1 MFVFYVRQFYDTRIP
16 YCMSHVFLLTRP
28 FDVIMA
34 KSEII
39 QMEMTDHI
47 HWTQRV
53 TTIQARPWRCQWCSR
68 RYCHESSRRCLVWL
82 QYLLGFRHPAAL
94 RMHLRISS
102 STTSLIIVDWPTE
115 PEIER
120 EKKWTLAILTTLLGN
135 NLHQHFAGC
144 CKTKHNHMQLMLMQ
158 LEWNGLRARTLCVH
172 LFAYMNSEHWA
183 PKRVDKEKA
192 KMKRKLVAV
201 NGAKKALTLFY
212 EFRL

>member
-34 KSEII
+34 KSEFI

-120 EKKWTLAILTTLLGN
+120 EKNERWQFWQLCWGIICINISQGAAKPNTTICSSCSCN
-135 NLHQHFAGC
+135 
-144 CKTKHNHMQLMLMQ
+144 
-158 LEWNGLRARTLCVH
+158 
-172 LFAYMNSEHWA
+172 
-183 PKRVDKEKA
+183 
-192 KMKRKLVAV
+192 
-201 NGAKKALTLFY
+201 
-212 EFRL
+212 